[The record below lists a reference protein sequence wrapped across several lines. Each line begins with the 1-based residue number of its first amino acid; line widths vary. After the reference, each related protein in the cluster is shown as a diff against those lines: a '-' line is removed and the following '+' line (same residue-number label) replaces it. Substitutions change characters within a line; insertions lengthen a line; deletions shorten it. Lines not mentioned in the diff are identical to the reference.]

1 MLDFPSRPLVQ
12 TWLSSREMENK
23 KKFPSADSF
32 CHAAAWLREFLNGFS
47 SGSEY
52 DEILL
57 ERLEQLIEVETTL
70 VKILHLMPPEY
81 QPIRVHVDDD
91 VITDFNPLAKGSKR
105 GQSKNLAT
113 NTSTVTDQ
121 GYTKARSRRDRTESI
136 LCPRSQVLK
145 RNCKVSKKT
154 QICKKSQNF
163 EES

>member
-1 MLDFPSRPLVQ
+1 
-12 TWLSSREMENK
+12 MENK
-23 KKFPSADSF
+23 KKFPLADSF

-57 ERLEQLIEVETTL
+57 ERLDQLIEVETTL

-113 NTSTVTDQ
+113 TTSTVTDQ
-121 GYTKARSRRDRTESI
+121 GYTRKRSRRDRTKSI
-136 LCPRSQVLK
+136 LCPRSQVF
-145 RNCKVSKKT
+145 KK
-154 QICKKSQNF
+154 IAKFRKNAKSQNF

>member
-23 KKFPSADSF
+23 KKFPLADSF

-70 VKILHLMPPEY
+70 VKIIHLMPPEY

-105 GQSKNLAT
+105 GQSKSLVTT
-113 NTSTVTDQ
+113 NSTTTDK
-121 GYTKARSRRDRTESI
+121 GCKGVRSMRNRAKLIS
-136 LCPRSQVLK
+136 RSQ
-145 RNCKVSKKT
+145 RPRC
-154 QICKKSQNF
+154 
-163 EES
+163 

>member
-12 TWLSSREMENK
+12 TWLNSREMENK
-23 KKFPSADSF
+23 KKFPLADSF

-57 ERLEQLIEVETTL
+57 ERLDQLIEVETTL

-113 NTSTVTDQ
+113 TTSTVTDQ
-121 GYTKARSRRDRTESI
+121 GYTRKRSRRDRTKSI
-136 LCPRSQVLK
+136 LCPRSQVF
-145 RNCKVSKKT
+145 KK
-154 QICKKSQNF
+154 IAKFRKNAKSQNF

>member
-1 MLDFPSRPLVQ
+1 
-12 TWLSSREMENK
+12 MENK
-23 KKFPSADSF
+23 KKFPLADSF

-47 SGSEY
+47 IGSEH

-105 GQSKNLAT
+105 GQSKNLVT
-113 NTSTVTDQ
+113 TSSTLTDQ
-121 GYTKARSRRDRTESI
+121 GCTRARSRRDRTKSI
-136 LCPRSQVLK
+136 LRPCSPRSQ
-145 RNCKVSKKT
+145 
-154 QICKKSQNF
+154 IFKKSENMQEMSKF
-163 EES
+163 EKNLEF